1 MIHQAKSD
9 PQLLDEQI
17 FSERLAS
24 AISAIGRFCC
34 KSRLRRWANRDSVV
48 LTRILMRSIHDGPS
62 EE

>member
-24 AISAIGRFCC
+24 AISAIGTFRTCRAGATT
-34 KSRLRRWANRDSVV
+34 SAHGVRTDLVIDLR
-48 LTRILMRSIHDGPS
+48 
-62 EE
+62 